1 MTRPAAEAYCE
12 WRPSRMQELYG
23 SVRRAGWAG
32 SWFPESEVH
41 FTYRG
46 RTALRRLCDIMGLAG
61 SEVLVP
67 AYNCGAETEPYIDG
81 GAKIVPYRVDYGA
94 QADIEDIRRCI
105 SERTK
110 ALHVTYYFGFPQP
123 IDEIRGLCLKND
135 IFLIEDCA
143 LALFSGFKGKKLGS
157 RGDAAIFSL
166 PKSLP
171 LTDGGALV
179 INNPRLRTSWQKRH
193 VPLMRTARGAI
204 SLSTAALL
212 RRLSVS
218 DGLHAVFLS
227 LHSRRVAK
235 ELASMPAVPETD
247 VLPDVAR
254 WMHYS
259 EDFRDRALSGL
270 SEHLLKAV
278 DEEEVVRLRRR
289 NYMLLAS
296 LLPDRPD
303 LKPLYADLP
312 PDVCPLG
319 LPVLCNDRERLY
331 KSLLASGI
339 WSAIWW
345 PGFPRNMDW
354 GPFSAARFLKN
365 HVLLLPVHQGL
376 REKDME
382 QIARALAAGIED
394 PT

>member
-157 RGDAAIFSL
+157 WGDAAIFSL

-204 SLSTAALL
+204 SLSAAALL

-218 DGLHAVFLS
+218 DVLHAVFLS

-235 ELASMPAVPETD
+235 
-247 VLPDVAR
+247 R
-254 WMHYS
+254 
-259 EDFRDRALSGL
+259 
-270 SEHLLKAV
+270 
-278 DEEEVVRLRRR
+278 
-289 NYMLLAS
+289 
-296 LLPDRPD
+296 
-303 LKPLYADLP
+303 
-312 PDVCPLG
+312 
-319 LPVLCNDRERLY
+319 
-331 KSLLASGI
+331 
-339 WSAIWW
+339 
-345 PGFPRNMDW
+345 
-354 GPFSAARFLKN
+354 
-365 HVLLLPVHQGL
+365 
-376 REKDME
+376 
-382 QIARALAAGIED
+382 AGID
-394 PT
+394 AVSAGDGRPARCRTVDALFRGF